1 MLSHVLSLL
10 ILMGT
15 KDGKGQGGDCVL
27 DASVIL
33 TLQPEGIKFVS
44 L

>member
-1 MLSHVLSLL
+1 MLSFL

-27 DASVIL
+27 EASVIL
-33 TLQPEGIKFVS
+33 TIQPEERKFVR